1 MEEITNED
9 LKKASDRK
17 FMTESRRAVRGIG
30 KDDKIDTSK
39 MKIRPSDSDKNLAA
53 AIRLKMG
60 LPKTMSDDAVLQMY
74 RKEGLKIQQK
84 NISDK
89 AKQKDKA
96 FGNPNLKAGGAKIP
110 KKSIMELPT
119 NVPRLMKGANLMNPD
134 KADLDKDGKLS
145 SYEKAR
151 GRAIEKSM
159 KAQKAMSGLAIGIK
173 KIKDK

>member
-39 MKIRPSDSDKNLAA
+39 MKMKPDTSQQDLIRAYRFKNNVSPSTSDADV
-53 AIRLKMG
+53 LKMIRQG
-60 LPKTMSDDAVLQMY
+60 TPSNI
-74 RKEGLKIQQK
+74 RSQK
-84 NISDK
+84 
-89 AKQKDKA
+89 
-96 FGNPNLKAGGAKIP
+96 GGKIP

-134 KADLDKDGKLS
+134 KADLNKDGKLS
-145 SYEKAR
+145 GYEKAR